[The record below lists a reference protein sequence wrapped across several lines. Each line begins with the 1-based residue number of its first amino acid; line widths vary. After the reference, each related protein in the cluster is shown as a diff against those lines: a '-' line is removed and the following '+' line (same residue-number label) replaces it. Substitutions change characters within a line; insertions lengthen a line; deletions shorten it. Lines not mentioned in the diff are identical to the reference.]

1 MRDSRI
7 NFLSL
12 IFTTASVLS
21 LTCGCSNKPQT
32 TLSGADTPQL
42 SVKSQE
48 EARRVLDD
56 FEIYLKYLEDKVNL
70 QIDSSSPEFRNQ
82 KKFIMF
88 RVRMRQAFNTMID
101 KPNVIISI
109 IETWALLVRTSDF
122 FESGEG
128 SDFYGQYQQVVV
140 DNYKKV
146 TDRYDEMVKSL
157 FSEDVYKDTKEKVY
171 RFARQN
177 PINKSASNL
186 IMYATESKPG
196 EKSPFERVLAIP
208 LSPFRAMEGVDKT
221 AIAINN
227 VSEAAQS
234 FNETVRDMPENTRW
248 QLLLLLMELENID
261 TVKRALNSIEGV
273 SQSSDK
279 LAKTAAEL
287 PASIKK
293 EAESLLQSLDE
304 KQENI
309 QQTLKQAETTVDI
322 ALRVTE
328 NVKSITQTLA
338 GTSQE
343 YSDAAIEFRN
353 TADAVTETVQTIRA
367 FLEARDLASKDKPHS
382 DITVRDY
389 NEAARNI
396 TAAAAELRAGI
407 NELNETINNRQAVAQ
422 IIDHTSDQSRQLVNH
437 IAKIAA
443 MLIFLAFSLSVIFL
457 IIKRKLTPKNA

>member
-1 MRDSRI
+1 M
-7 NFLSL
+7 
-12 IFTTASVLS
+12 AYV
-21 LTCGCSNKPQT
+21 
-32 TLSGADTPQL
+32 A
-42 SVKSQE
+42 
-48 EARRVLDD
+48 
-56 FEIYLKYLEDKVNL
+56 
-70 QIDSSSPEFRNQ
+70 
-82 KKFIMF
+82 
-88 RVRMRQAFNTMID
+88 
-101 KPNVIISI
+101 
-109 IETWALLVRTSDF
+109 ALLKRDF
-122 FESGEG
+122 
-128 SDFYGQYQQVVV
+128 
-140 DNYKKV
+140 
-146 TDRYDEMVKSL
+146 TL
-157 FSEDVYKDTKEKVY
+157 F
-171 RFARQN
+171 
-177 PINKSASNL
+177 
-186 IMYATESKPG
+186 
-196 EKSPFERVLAIP
+196 
-208 LSPFRAMEGVDKT
+208 
-221 AIAINN
+221 
-227 VSEAAQS
+227 VS
-234 FNETVRDMPENTRW
+234 
-248 QLLLLLMELENID
+248 LLLLLMELENID

-367 FLEARDLASKDKPHS
+367 FLEARDLAGKDKPRS
-382 DITVRDY
+382 DITIRDY
-389 NEAARNI
+389 NEAAKNI

-422 IIDHTSDQSRQLVNH
+422 IIEHTSDQSRQLVNH
-437 IAKIAA
+437 IAKVAA
-443 MLIFLAFSLSVIFL
+443 LLILLAFSLSVIFL